1 MQNLLPRSALITFY
15 KAFRPHLHF
24 GDILYDQA
32 HTALFH
38 KKLESLQYNACLA
51 ITGAINGSLTEKLY
65 QELDFESLQQR
76 CWYRKLCGFYKIFKT
91 EIPHYLF
98 NVILTRNRSYI
109 TTPIFHCLNLI
120 IIFTVQKTYISK
132 QHADVEIYKKA
143 RNAYFKDKLKEN
155 TVNSKKI
162 GKTLKRIT
170 FD

>member
-51 ITGAINGSLTEKLY
+51 ITGAINGSLIEKLY

-76 CWYRKLCGFYKIFKT
+76 RWYRKLCGFYKIFKT

-120 IIFTVQKTYISK
+120 IIFKRIDKIHK
-132 QHADVEIYKKA
+132 QEKPYKK
-143 RNAYFKDKLKEN
+143 L
-155 TVNSKKI
+155 
-162 GKTLKRIT
+162 T
-170 FD
+170 FQNNMLM